1 MSTLVIQLPPRRR
14 LRSGDGSTPDT
25 AAAGAEL
32 TYVLTPDGINITR
45 QGRAAAGLLPKAES
59 AVVVLGE
66 SDVSWQQLTL
76 PRAPAARLRAAVM
89 GLLEERLLEEPDA
102 LHVALAPG
110 ASPGQSVW
118 VAVADK
124 AWLKA
129 ELSALDRAG
138 VAVERAVPAAWPED
152 TPLGHFGAP
161 SGDDA
166 GAPMRLTWSDANGVA
181 LLAVNGTLARHMLPQ
196 WAGQPARWSAH
207 PAVAAP
213 AERWLGASV
222 AVQSDEQRLLQ
233 AMRSLWNLLQFDL
246 APRHRGAVAL
256 REALRRWRSA
266 SWRPV
271 RWGLAALVAAQ
282 VVGLNAW
289 AWHQDRQIA
298 AKRGAAETLLRAT
311 YPNVRAVVDAP
322 AQMARETDRLRA
334 AAGQTGDADLETL
347 LGVAAAAWPPG
358 QAPLQT
364 LRFENGRLSF
374 SSTGWTESQIAQL
387 RAQLGVNGWGLA
399 NEGGT
404 LTITRAGSP
413 GLGS

>member
-1 MSTLVIQLPPRRR
+1 MSTLVIQLPPHRR
-14 LRSGDGSTPDT
+14 LRSGAGGTTDT

-32 TYVLTPDGINITR
+32 AYVLTPDGINITR

-102 LHVALAPG
+102 VHVALAPG
-110 ASPGQSVW
+110 ASAGQGVW
-118 VAVADK
+118 VAVTDRT
-124 AWLKA
+124 WLKA

-138 VAVERAVPAAWPED
+138 VAVERAVPLAWPED

-161 SGDDA
+161 SGEDA
-166 GAPMRLTWSDANGVA
+166 GAPMCLTWSDANGVA
-181 LLAVNGTLARHMLPQ
+181 QLAVNGTLARYMLPR

-213 AERWLGASV
+213 AERWLGAPV
-222 AVQSDEQRLLQ
+222 AVLSDEQRLLQ
-233 AMRSLWNLLQFDL
+233 AVRSLWNLLQFDL

-256 REALRRWRSA
+256 REAMRRWRSA

-271 RWGLAALVAAQ
+271 RWGVAALVAAQ
-282 VVGLNAW
+282 VAGLNAW
-289 AWHQDRQIA
+289 AWHQDRQIT
-298 AKRGAAETLLRAT
+298 AKRAAAEALLRTT

-322 AQMARETDRLRA
+322 VQMARETDRLRA

-347 LGVAAAAWPPG
+347 LGVAAAGWPPG

-364 LRFENGRLSF
+364 MRFESGRLSF
-374 SSTGWTESQIAQL
+374 SSTGWPESQVVQL
-387 RAQLGVNGWGLA
+387 RAQLGVNGWDLVS
-399 NEGGT
+399 EGGT
-404 LTITRAGSP
+404 LVISRAAKP
-413 GLGS
+413 GKAP